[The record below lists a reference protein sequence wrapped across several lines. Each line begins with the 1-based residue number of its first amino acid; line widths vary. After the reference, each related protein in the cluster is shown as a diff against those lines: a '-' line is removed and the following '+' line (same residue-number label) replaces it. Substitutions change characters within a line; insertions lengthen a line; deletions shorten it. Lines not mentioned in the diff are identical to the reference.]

1 MNIMTFSAERMEKL
15 EKMIETKNQDIKKL
29 KDSSI

>member
-15 EKMIETKNQDIKKL
+15 EKMIETKNHEIKKL

>member
-15 EKMIETKNQDIKKL
+15 EKMIETKN
-29 KDSSI
+29 